1 MLNTAQQKTAGT
13 EVLDFD
19 AFVRLMDGNK
29 SARFASLLYRSKE
42 SGELARYT
50 ILLNAKYDRCL
61 RADVAKLEAMLPTLT
76 GLDKQAA
83 EELLASKL
91 ASLNGTQTGYTRAG
105 TCEAQGNGNVQ
116 VSTKHVVYIRGFRV
130 SKETIEEGTFKMVK
144 SAAKTIAKNKIRKQL
159 KSDRCRDWIVSPENF
174 RLARHEGK
182 TIIIDATLTAL
193 NKLANLPPVTLAK
206 PSQPIPA

>member
-1 MLNTAQQKTAGT
+1 MLSTALNQTAGT

-61 RADVAKLEAMLPTLT
+61 RADVAKLEAMLPTLE
-76 GLDKQAA
+76 GVDKQAA
-83 EELLASKL
+83 EELLKSKL

-105 TCEAQGNGNVQ
+105 TCESQGNGNVQ
-116 VSTKHVVYIRGFRV
+116 VSTKRVVYIRGFRV
-130 SKETIEEGTFKMVK
+130 SKDVLEAGTYKKVN

-193 NKLANLPPVTLAK
+193 NRLANLPPVTLAK
-206 PSQPIPA
+206 ATEQVPA